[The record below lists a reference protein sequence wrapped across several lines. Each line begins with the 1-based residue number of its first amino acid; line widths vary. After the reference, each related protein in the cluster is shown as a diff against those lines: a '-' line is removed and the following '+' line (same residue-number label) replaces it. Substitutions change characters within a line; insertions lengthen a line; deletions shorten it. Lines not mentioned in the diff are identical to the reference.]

1 MSAALRWLGA
11 AEEDRLVRA
20 FLLGQWRDLSGTI
33 YTLTRGRNEATINV
47 LTIRH
52 DGEQRFT
59 LDLIRCYDG
68 GAFWGKPGRRFSC
81 DLTDLPSRLTWR
93 RGGAAFFWSKSQ

>member
-11 AEEDRLVRA
+11 AEEDRHVRA
-20 FLLGQWRDLSGTI
+20 YLLGQWRDLSGTI
-33 YTLTRGRNEATINV
+33 YTLSRGRNEATINV
-47 LTIRH
+47 LTVRP

-68 GAFWGKPGRRFSC
+68 AAFWGKPSRQFAC
-81 DLTDLPSRLTWR
+81 DLAEPSRVIWR
-93 RGGAAFFWSKSQ
+93 RAGAVFRWTRIQ